1 MALKETTTYNTIQ
14 QKHNTHENSCGFQG
28 FVIVSISCVCVQLC
42 SPLEASGF
50 EDGEK
55 REKKEVELR
64 ESVILT
70 DNTVCECSH

>member
-1 MALKETTTYNTIQ
+1 M
-14 QKHNTHENSCGFQG
+14 
-28 FVIVSISCVCVQLC
+28 IVSISLCVCVQLC